1 MLELFINATFD
12 VIRRLLH
19 IARLREI
26 REDLVLG
33 LF

>member
-12 VIRRLLH
+12 VIRLLH

-26 REDLVLG
+26 REDSVLG